1 MKLQSRKQIIDRLE
15 KSAKKNCPVYYGC
28 VNYGAQYIFT
38 DSFRAAVLNDN
49 FGYDLAEQQNAGA
62 IERAAKISRSG
73 FKGSDLFDYDDDLEA
88 VKLDVERLRMHG
100 AQNKQPYQVNTAFF
114 NPRFLIDAVEL
125 ICRKALKTTQVLE
138 VYHDGHRLHGLWLF
152 NSDGEAIMVLP
163 VRVNN

>member
-15 KSAKKNCPVYYGC
+15 RSAKKNRPAYYGC

-38 DSFRAAVLNDN
+38 DGFRAAVLNDN
-49 FGYDLAEQQNAGA
+49 FGYDLAKQQDAGV
-62 IERAAKISRSG
+62 IERAVKISRSG
-73 FKGSDLFDYDDDLEA
+73 FKGSDLFDYDDDLKA
-88 VKLDVERLRMHG
+88 VELDVERLRMHG
-100 AQNKQPYQVNTAFF
+100 AQNKRPYQVGSAFF

-138 VYHDGHRLHGLWLF
+138 VYHDGNCLHGLWLF

-163 VRVNN
+163 VKVNN